1 MFSGPEAFFGSITD
15 YRRSNKNKIHK
26 LSDIIFLI
34 LAATISGITDWVGM
48 EIWAETKQAWLRK
61 YIDLA
66 KGIPAHDTLR
76 AVAGRINPV
85 EFNRSFTQWVHTEL
99 PCLAGLHVAV
109 DGKALRGSRPAR
121 HRAYGERLCC

>member
-66 KGIPAHDTLR
+66 NGIPAHDTLR
-76 AVAGRINPV
+76 AVARLSIRWNLTVPLHSGYT
-85 EFNRSFTQWVHTEL
+85 RSFH
-99 PCLAGLHVAV
+99 A
-109 DGKALRGSRPAR
+109 
-121 HRAYGERLCC
+121 